1 MTAPQKTHIRA
12 YGISVLLARH
22 PDIRRLKR
30 ENIPGYHGNKFWLSS
45 WLLMDYFK
53 HRGLKKRAHVMEI
66 GCGWGLAGI
75 YCAKKYEA
83 KVTGIDIDPG
93 VFPFLSLH
101 ADLNGVKIRTIR
113 RSFSGLTEKHLRGI
127 DVMIGADICFWD
139 KQVEPLKRLIVRA
152 LRNGVRL
159 VLISDPGRPTFD
171 KVAQYF
177 HKKYDGEILDWT
189 TRSPRSFRGSILKIA
204 PL

>member
-1 MTAPQKTHIRA
+1 MTDTLKTQIRA
-12 YGISVLLARH
+12 YGIRVLLARH
-22 PDIRRLKR
+22 PAIRRLKR
-30 ENIPGYHGNKFWLSS
+30 KNIPGYHGNKFWLSS

-53 HRGLKKRAHVMEI
+53 RRGLKKRAHVMEI

-83 KVTGIDIDPG
+83 KVTGVDIDPE
-93 VFPFLSLH
+93 VFPFLDLH
-101 ADLNGVKIRTIR
+101 ADLNGVQIKTIR
-113 RSFSGLTEKHLRGI
+113 RSFSGLTEKHLKGI

-139 KQVEPLKRLIVRA
+139 NQVEPLKRLIVRA

-159 VLISDPGRPTFD
+159 VAISDPGRPTFD

-177 HKKYDGEILDWT
+177 QKKYDGEILDWT
-189 TRSPRSFRGSILKIA
+189 ARSPRLIQGNILKIA
-204 PL
+204 PR